1 MCANTRLHGGA
12 VVSSLTLNVSQWAEQ
27 QFGTC
32 ELGDKRRTKRL
43 VKLASHVATKP
54 DAATPKQTENWAD
67 CKAAYRLVSQKKVTF
82 NAVIEPHCSLTRA
95 VEPGTWLVINDT
107 TEVNFGC
114 DRELFGVGRVG
125 SNQGRGFF
133 LHTAM
138 IVGAE
143 SDEVVGLAA
152 QELYLRPLKKVK
164 RVTSAKRKKK
174 LKRETDVWG
183 CVIDRVG
190 RAPEGARFIHVCDRG
205 ADNFD
210 VFCHLLEQQAGWV
223 IRAAQL
229 KRQVRDEAN
238 RECSL
243 EDALRGQTV
252 LGSYEFQVPANY
264 DQPARK
270 AHIEIRYAQVVM
282 PRPKSG
288 ISRYVRDCGVEEIPM
303 GVVEAR
309 EVNPPRG
316 VTPLRWVLLTSEPVH
331 GFADAW
337 QIIGWYKKRP
347 LIEEFHKCLK
357 TGCSVEARQYRTGD
371 RLAPVIGL
379 LSVVAVR
386 LLQLKLVAR
395 QEPER
400 PAAGIVPTNWF
411 AALPHLLRRPKP
423 VVTVRDF
430 FRGLASLGGFL
441 GRKSDGEPGWQ
452 TVWSGLATL
461 LQCLRGAE
469 ALGKKCG

>member
-1 MCANTRLHGGA
+1 M
-12 VVSSLTLNVSQWAEQ
+12 SSLTLDVSQWAEQ

-32 ELGDKRRTKRL
+32 VLGDKRRTKRL
-43 VKLASHVATKP
+43 VKLATQVATKP
-54 DAATPKQTENWAD
+54 DAATPEQTENWGD
-67 CKAAYRLVSQKKVTF
+67 CKAAYRLANREEVTF
-82 NAVIEPHCSLTRA
+82 DAVIASHCELTRA
-95 VEPGTWLVINDT
+95 VEPGIWLVINDT
-107 TEVNFGC
+107 TEINFGC
-114 DRELFGVGRVG
+114 DRNLFGVGRVG

-143 SDEVVGLAA
+143 SEEVVGLAA

-164 RVTSAKRKKK
+164 RVSSAKRKKK

-183 CVIDRVG
+183 RVIDRVG
-190 RAPEGARFIHVCDRG
+190 KPPKKSRFIHVCDRG

-210 VFCHLLEQQAGWV
+210 VFCHLLEQHDGWV

-229 KRQVRDEAN
+229 KRRVRDNAD

-243 EDALRGQTV
+243 EGALCGQAV
-252 LGSYEFQVPANY
+252 LGSYELQVPMNE
-264 DQPARK
+264 DQPART
-270 AHIEIRYAQVVM
+270 AHMEVRYARIVM
-282 PRPKSG
+282 PRPKTG
-288 ISRYVRDCGVEEIPM
+288 ISRYVRDCGIEEIPM
-303 GVVEAR
+303 GVVETR

-316 VTPLRWVLLTSEPVH
+316 VTPMRWVLLTTEQVH

-337 QIIGWYKKRP
+337 RVIAYYEKRP
-347 LIEEFHKCLK
+347 LVEEYHKCLK

-371 RLAPVIGL
+371 RMAPVIGL

-386 LLQLKLVAR
+386 LLQLKMVAR
-395 QEPER
+395 QDPER
-400 PAAGIVPTNWF
+400 PAARVVPRNWF
-411 AALPHLLRRPKP
+411 DALPRLLKRPKP

-441 GRKSDGEPGWQ
+441 GRKCDGEPGWQ
-452 TVWSGLATL
+452 TVWRGLETL

>member
-1 MCANTRLHGGA
+1 M
-12 VVSSLTLNVSQWAEQ
+12 SSLTLDVSQWAEQ

-43 VKLASHVATKP
+43 VKLANQVAMKP

-67 CKAAYRLVSQKKVTF
+67 CKAAYRLVSQEEVTF
-82 NAVIEPHCSLTRA
+82 EAVIAPHCMLTRA
-95 VEPGTWLVINDT
+95 VEPGTWLVLDDT
-107 TEVNFGC
+107 TEINFGC

-133 LHTAM
+133 LHSGM

-143 SDEVVGLAA
+143 SQEVVGLAA

-183 CVIDRVG
+183 RVIDRVG
-190 RAPEGARFIHVCDRG
+190 HAPEGARFIHVCDRG

-229 KRQVRDEAN
+229 KRLVRDDAN

-243 EDALRGQTV
+243 EDALRGQAV
-252 LGSYEFQVPANY
+252 LGSYELQVPANH

-270 AHIEIRYAQVVM
+270 ALMEVRYARITM
-282 PRPKSG
+282 PRPKTG

-303 GVVEAR
+303 GIVETR
-309 EVNPPRG
+309 EVNPPPG
-316 VTPLRWVLLTSEPVH
+316 VTPMRWVLLTSEPVH

-337 QIIGWYKKRP
+337 RIIGWYEKRP
-347 LIEEFHKCLK
+347 LIEEYHKCLK
-357 TGCSVEARQYRTGD
+357 TGCSVEERQYRTGD
-371 RLAPVIGL
+371 RLAPIIGL

-386 LLQLKLVAR
+386 LLQLKMVAR
-395 QEPER
+395 QDPDQ
-400 PAAGIVPTNWF
+400 PAARVVPTNWL
-411 AALPHLLRRPKP
+411 AALPLLLKRPKP

-452 TVWSGLATL
+452 TVWRGLETL

-469 ALGKKCG
+469 VLGRKCG

>member
-1 MCANTRLHGGA
+1 M
-12 VVSSLTLNVSQWAEQ
+12 SSLTLNVSQWAEQ

-43 VKLASHVATKP
+43 VKLASHVASKP

-67 CKAAYRLVSQKKVTF
+67 CKAAYRLVNQEKVTF
-82 NAVIEPHCSLTRA
+82 NAVIAPHCLLTRA
-95 VEPGTWLVINDT
+95 VEPGTWLVLDDT
-107 TEVNFGC
+107 TEINFGC

-133 LHTAM
+133 LHSGM

-143 SDEVVGLAA
+143 SQEVVGLAA

-183 CVIDRVG
+183 RVIDRVG

-210 VFCHLLEQQAGWV
+210 VFCHLLEQKAGWV

-229 KRQVRDEAN
+229 KRRVRDDAN

-243 EDALRGQTV
+243 EDALLGQAV
-252 LGSYEFQVPANY
+252 LGSYKMQVPANH
-264 DQPARK
+264 DQRART
-270 AHIEIRYAQVVM
+270 AHMEIRSARFVM
-282 PRPKSG
+282 PRPKTG

-303 GVVEAR
+303 GIVETR
-309 EVNPPRG
+309 EVNPPPG
-316 VTPLRWVLLTSEPVH
+316 VTPMRWVLLTSEPVH

-337 QIIGWYKKRP
+337 RIIGWYEKRP
-347 LIEEFHKCLK
+347 LIEEYHKCLK

-371 RLAPVIGL
+371 RLAPIIGL

-386 LLQLKLVAR
+386 LLQLKMVAR

-400 PAAGIVPTNWF
+400 PAAGVVPANW
-411 AALPHLLRRPKP
+411 
-423 VVTVRDF
+423 
-430 FRGLASLGGFL
+430 LAEI
-441 GRKSDGEPGWQ
+441 GRASCRER
-452 TVWSGLATL
+452 VCLAV
-461 LQCLRGAE
+461 
-469 ALGKKCG
+469 